1 MGGIGSRSRREG
13 GRPNWWGTPKS
24 KTVVGVCCTVLGI
37 SIIQQNAFGFGPRS
51 FAPPRRHACPPR
63 RWEALRVAH
72 GVLMAAEGAPAAVA
86 VLMRAATMLCI
97 AVTQ

>member
-1 MGGIGSRSRREG
+1 MEGQG
-13 GRPNWWGTPKS
+13 GRPNWWGTPNS
-24 KTVVGVCCTVLGI
+24 KTVVGVCYCVLGI

-51 FAPPRRHACPPR
+51 FPPPRRHACPPR

-72 GVLMAAEGAPAAVA
+72 GVLPMAAEGAPAAVA
-86 VLMRAATMLCI
+86 ALMRAATMLCI